1 MRTQEQIEA
10 MVPVGDRSAQRFP
23 RLRDAQL
30 DIVKRF
36 ADAEAR
42 SFSPGEPIFQMGE
55 RGVPARFLLEGSA
68 ELFGRAGL
76 DEEIALRELESGQ
89 FTGEL
94 HQLADKPTLAGARAG
109 TKGCVALPL
118 DAGRLRALIVGS
130 AELGELIMRAFILRR
145 VGLLERGVG
154 PVLLGRAGSAELL
167 RLQAFLTRSAYPH
180 LVSTARASAAGSS
193 STILPCRPKTCRSW
207 SVPAAACS
215 SGPRMK
221 RLLPGSASPRRSR
234 QTPSMTSR

>member
-42 SFSPGEPIFQMGE
+42 GFSPGEPIFQMGQ
-55 RGVPARFLLEGSA
+55 RGVPAWFLLEGSA

-76 DEEIALRELESGQ
+76 DEEIALRELARGQ

-109 TKGCVALPL
+109 AKGCVALPL
-118 DAGRLRALIVGS
+118 DARRLRALIVG
-130 AELGELIMRAFILRR
+130 F
-145 VGLLERGVG
+145 RG
-154 PVLLGRAGSAELL
+154 
-167 RLQAFLTRSAYPH
+167 
-180 LVSTARASAAGSS
+180 AR
-193 STILPCRPKTCRSW
+193 
-207 SVPAAACS
+207 
-215 SGPRMK
+215 
-221 RLLPGSASPRRSR
+221 
-234 QTPSMTSR
+234 

>member
-1 MRTQEQIEA
+1 MEMRTQEQIEA
-10 MVPVGDRSAQRFP
+10 MVPVSDRSAQRFP

-42 SFSPGEPIFQMGE
+42 SFSPGEPIFQMGQ
-55 RGVPARFLLEGSA
+55 RGVPAWFLLEGSA

-109 TKGCVALPL
+109 AKGCVALPL

-130 AELGELIMRAFILRR
+130 AELGELIMRAFILRPR
-145 VGLLERGVG
+145 RPAGARG
-154 PVLLGRAGSAELL
+154 RS
-167 RLQAFLTRSAYPH
+167 RSARPRRLRRASSPAGVPDPQRLSPPRYQLRERARPAAH
-180 LVSTARASAAGSS
+180 QRSCPTAR
-193 STILPCRPKTCRSW
+193 R
-207 SVPAAACS
+207 PAADGLCVW
-215 SGPRMK
+215 PR
-221 RLLPGSASPRRSR
+221 A
-234 QTPSMTSR
+234 QAAHE